1 MKLLKNYYNEAEA
14 YIDKGMLAD
23 NGIRTVIVYN
33 SLSDVFPAPDAGISD
48 VELYVED
55 PQYEEAMAMLDNRQ

>member
-1 MKLLKNYYNEAEA
+1 
-14 YIDKGMLAD
+14 MLAD